1 MANTTNGNPKFGY
14 EAGVLVSGPAKLKA
28 IYWGSDQTA
37 GADIAADDDVLFSD
51 ANGNR
56 IWGKR
61 AEFAGDGDY
70 VPFPDGLQVNG
81 LTVTTIDGGYFYV
94 YLY

>member
-14 EAGVLVSGPAKLKA
+14 EAGVLVSGPARIKA

-37 GADIAADDDVLFSD
+37 GADIAAADDVLLSD
-51 ANGNR
+51 ATGYR
-56 IWGKR
+56 VWGKR
-61 AEFAGDGDY
+61 AAFDGDGDY
-70 VPFPDGLQVNG
+70 VPFPGGLQVNG
-81 LTVTTIDGGYFYV
+81 LTVTTIDGGYLYV